1 MSKSRVSESRIQ
13 AISDWLIAQALGEVR
28 IESVFTDFCERLE
41 NAGVPLLRGHLAVR
55 ALHPLF
61 TSMTTTWWRG
71 GKVSVERFGPVS
83 NGSAQ
88 WQQSPLFDML
98 EKRVRVLRHNLEVP
112 GDWSRFPLL
121 VDLRE
126 AGATDYFV
134 LMTPFG
140 NEVTTH
146 ERMDGIMC
154 SWATDCPGG
163 FTAEYIRVL
172 RRLQFRLAVAIKVAK
187 REQTAAN
194 VVAAYLGADAGARVL
209 EGRIHRGEGEFVYAV
224 LWYCDLRGST
234 ELADRMPATRF
245 LALLDSYF
253 ECTAGAVV
261 SYGGDVVGFVGDAV
275 LAMFPIGEAKGA
287 VGAARK
293 ALAAMRDA
301 AGRMEELNRERSAQ
315 GEAPLRYGVGLHVGR
330 VVYGNIGI
338 PTRIEFTVIGS
349 AVNEVVRLEALT
361 KEIGEPVVVSSAF
374 AELVPLDWRSCGHHR
389 LRGVS
394 AEVEVYAPP
403 ATSSGS
409 ADG

>member
-1 MSKSRVSESRIQ
+1 VSKSRLSEGRVQ
-13 AISDWLIAQALGEVR
+13 AISDWLMAQALGEVR
-28 IESVFTDFCERLE
+28 IESVFTGFCERLE
-41 NAGVPLLRGHLAVR
+41 TAPLPLLRGHLAVR

-71 GKVSVERFGPVS
+71 GKISVDRFGP
-83 NGSAQ
+83 GSDGAAQ

-98 EKRVRVLRHNLEVP
+98 ESRVRTLRHNLEVP

-126 AGATDYFV
+126 TGATDYFV

-140 NEVTTH
+140 DEATAH

-154 SWATDCPGG
+154 SWVTDRPGG
-163 FTAEYIRVL
+163 FSAEHIRVL

-194 VVAAYLGADAGARVL
+194 VAAAYLGADAGARVL
-209 EGRIHRGEGEFVYAV
+209 EGRIHRGDGEFVYAV

-234 ELADRMPATRF
+234 ELADRLPATRF

-261 SYGGDVVGFVGDAV
+261 VYGGDVVGFIGDAV
-275 LAMFPIGEAKGA
+275 LAMFPIGEATGA

-301 AGRMEELNRERSAQ
+301 ADRMAAVNRERSAL
-315 GEAPLRYGVGLHVGR
+315 GESTLHYGLGLHVGR

-338 PTRIEFTVIGS
+338 PTRIDFTVIGR

-361 KEIGEPVVVSSAF
+361 KDLQEPVVVSSAF
-374 AELVPLDWRSCGHHR
+374 AELVPVAWRSCGRHG

-394 AEVEVYAPP
+394 DEIEVYAPP
-403 ATSSGS
+403 GNLF
-409 ADG
+409 G

>member
-28 IESVFTDFCERLE
+28 IESVFTAFCQHLGT
-41 NAGVPLLRGHLAVR
+41 AGVPLLRGHLAVR

-71 GKVSVERFGPVS
+71 GKVSVERFGPGS
-83 NGSAQ
+83 EGSAQ
-88 WQQSPLFDML
+88 WRQSPLLDML
-98 EKRVRVLRHNLEVP
+98 ENRIRVVRHNLEVP

-140 NEVTTH
+140 DEVTAH
-146 ERMDGIMC
+146 ERMDGIIC
-154 SWATDCPGG
+154 SWVTDRPGG
-163 FTAEYIRVL
+163 FSAEHIRVL

-209 EGRIHRGEGEFVYAV
+209 EGRIHRGEGEFVNAV

-234 ELADRMPATRF
+234 ELADRLSATRF

-261 SYGGDVVGFVGDAV
+261 AYGGNVVDFVGDAV
-275 LAMFPIGEAKGA
+275 LAMFPIGEATGA

-301 AGRMEELNRERSAQ
+301 AGRMAAVNGERSAL
-315 GEAPLRYGVGLHVGR
+315 GEPPLHYGLGLHVGR
-330 VVYGNIGI
+330 VLYGNIGI
-338 PTRIEFTVIGS
+338 PERIEFTVIGR

-361 KEIGEPVVVSSAF
+361 KEIGGSVVVSSAF
-374 AELVPLDWRSCGHHR
+374 VELAPLAWRSCGRHH

-394 AEVEVYAPP
+394 GEIEVYAPP
-403 ATSSGS
+403 EAFAG
-409 ADG
+409 D